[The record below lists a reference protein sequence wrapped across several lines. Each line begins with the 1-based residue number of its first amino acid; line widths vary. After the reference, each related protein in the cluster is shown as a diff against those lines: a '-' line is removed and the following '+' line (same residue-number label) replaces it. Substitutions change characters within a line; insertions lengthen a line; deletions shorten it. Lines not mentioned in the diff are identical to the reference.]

1 MKNIITIS
9 APSGTGKTTLCKA
22 VQEKLNDIK
31 WSISVTTRKKR
42 RNEVNGVDYDF
53 VTKDVFNDLL
63 KNKKFAEWEVVHGN
77 YYGTLNKSIE
87 NAIDLKETLLLELD
101 VKGAMC
107 LKKLYPKN
115 SFSIFIIPPSLD
127 HLRDRLRKRGT
138 DSIKNIEIRLQRF
151 EQEMNSKE
159 YFDEIMIN
167 EDLESAKLELINIIK
182 KIKEGVKSG
191 IKNNTIS

>member
-31 WSISVTTRKKR
+31 WSISVTTRNKR

-63 KNKKFAEWEVVHGN
+63 KNKKFAEWEMVHGN

-115 SFSIFIIPPSLD
+115 SFSIFIIPPSLN
-127 HLRDRLRKRGT
+127 HLRERLRKRGT

>member
-22 VQEKLNDIK
+22 VQEKFNDIK

-63 KNKKFAEWEVVHGN
+63 KNKKFAEWEMVHGN

-87 NAIDLKETLLLELD
+87 NAIDLNETLLLELD

-115 SFSIFIIPPSLD
+115 SFSIFIIPPSLN

-138 DSIKNIEIRLQRF
+138 DSIENIEIRLQRF

>member
-31 WSISVTTRKKR
+31 WSISVTTRNKR

-63 KNKKFAEWEVVHGN
+63 KNKKFAEWEMVHGN

-115 SFSIFIIPPSLD
+115 SFSIFIIPPSLN
-127 HLRDRLRKRGT
+127 HLRERLRKRGT
-138 DSIKNIEIRLQRF
+138 DSKENIEIRLQRF